1 MAPDRD
7 RTIDTPGASFYLSP
21 LSTDCGRSRLIE
33 MKPVLHTGRV
43 RRLLV
48 RSTNWIGDAVMTTPA
63 IRSIRRNFP
72 GARITLLAKPWVLPV
87 FARSSHVDR
96 FLVYDVQGRHR
107 GVAGRWRL
115 VNDIRRGRFDAV
127 ILLQNAFEAALI
139 TAAAGIPMRIGF
151 DTDGRTLLLTH
162 PVRRPPGIK
171 RRHQTDYYLQIL
183 RGAGLAAGDSRLEL
197 PLDEA
202 DRKRAARRLAD
213 EGIDPTLP
221 LVGLNPSATFGPAKQ
236 WPEDRYAALGDWIA
250 DRYGARVLIFGGPGD
265 EILGQR
271 IGDAMRCRPVNLAG
285 RTDLVEAM
293 ALIGML
299 DLFVTNDSGLMHVGA
314 ALDVPLIA
322 IFGSTNPVT
331 TGPWGS
337 RSRVVRT
344 DVPCS
349 PCLKPFCRYG
359 HLDCMRRIT
368 VARLQREA
376 AAVLGPS

>member
-1 MAPDRD
+1 
-7 RTIDTPGASFYLSP
+7 
-21 LSTDCGRSRLIE
+21 
-33 MKPVLHTGRV
+33 MKPMIPTGRI

-72 GARITLLAKPWVLPV
+72 GARVTLLAKPWVVPV
-87 FARSSHVDR
+87 FAHSAHVDE
-96 FLVYDVQGRHR
+96 FLVYDVHGRH
-107 GVAGRWRL
+107 GGLAGRWRL
-115 VNDIRRGRFDAV
+115 VNDIRRKRFDAA

-139 TAAAGIPMRIGF
+139 TAAAGIPVRIGF
-151 DTDGRTLLLTH
+151 DTDGRRLLLTH

-171 RRHQTDYYLQIL
+171 QRHQTDYYLQIL
-183 RGAGLAAGDSRLEL
+183 RGAGLVTGDSRLEL
-197 PLDEA
+197 VLAET
-202 DRKRAARRLAD
+202 DRQHAARRLAD

-250 DRYGARVLIFGGPGD
+250 DRYGAQILIFGGPGD
-265 EILGQR
+265 ESLGQR
-271 IGDAMRCRPVNLAG
+271 IADAMRCRPLNLAG
-285 RTDLVEAM
+285 RTELAEAM
-293 ALIGML
+293 ALIGSL
-299 DLFVTNDSGLMHVGA
+299 DLFITNDSGLMHVAA

-349 PCLKPFCRYG
+349 PCLKPTCRYG

-368 VARLQREA
+368 VARLQQEVA
-376 AAVLGPS
+376 AILGGP

>member
-1 MAPDRD
+1 
-7 RTIDTPGASFYLSP
+7 
-21 LSTDCGRSRLIE
+21 
-33 MKPVLHTGRV
+33 MKPVVRTGQI

-87 FARSSHVDR
+87 FARSPHVDR
-96 FLVYDVQGRHR
+96 FLVYDVRERHR
-107 GVAGRWRL
+107 GAAGRWRL
-115 VNDIRRGRFDAV
+115 VNDIRRERFDAA

-139 TAAAGIPMRIGF
+139 TAAAGIPARIGF
-151 DTDGRTLLLTH
+151 DTDGRALLLTH
-162 PVRRPPGIK
+162 PVRRPAGLEQ
-171 RRHQTDYYLQIL
+171 RHQTDYYLQIL
-183 RGAGLAAGDSRLEL
+183 RGAGLVVGDSRLEL
-197 PLDEA
+197 PLAEA
-202 DRKRAARRLAD
+202 DRKRAARRLAQ
-213 EGIDPTLP
+213 EGVDPRLP

-236 WPEDRYAALGDWIA
+236 WPEDRYATLGDWIA
-250 DRYGARVLIFGGPGD
+250 DRYGAQVLIFGGPGD
-265 EILGQR
+265 QPLGQR
-271 IGDAMRCRPVNLAG
+271 IATAMRCRPVNLAG
-285 RTDLVEAM
+285 RTELAEAM
-293 ALIGML
+293 ALIDRL
-299 DLFVTNDSGLMHVGA
+299 DLFISNDSGLMHVAA

-344 DVPCS
+344 NVPCS
-349 PCLKPFCRYG
+349 PCLKPTCRYG

-368 VARLQREA
+368 VARLQQEA

>member
-1 MAPDRD
+1 
-7 RTIDTPGASFYLSP
+7 
-21 LSTDCGRSRLIE
+21 
-33 MKPVLHTGRV
+33 MKPVIHIARI

-87 FARSSHVDR
+87 FALSPHVDE
-96 FLVYDVQGRHR
+96 FLVYDVRGRHG

-115 VNDIRRGRFDAV
+115 VNDIRRERFDAV

-139 TAAAGIPMRIGF
+139 TALAGIPVRIGF
-151 DTDGRTLLLTH
+151 DTDGRALLLTH
-162 PVRRPPGIK
+162 PVRRPPGLK
-171 RRHQTDYYLQIL
+171 QRHQTDYYLQIL
-183 RGAGLAAGDSRLEL
+183 RGVGLAAGDSRLEL
-197 PLDEA
+197 SLAEA
-202 DRKRAARRLAD
+202 DRQRASRRLAE
-213 EGIDPTLP
+213 EGVDRTLP
-221 LVGLNPSATFGPAKQ
+221 VVGLNPSATFGPAKQ
-236 WPEDRYAALGDWIA
+236 WPEDRYAALGDWLA
-250 DRYGARVLIFGGPGD
+250 EHYGARVLVFGGPGD
-265 EILGQR
+265 APLGRR
-271 IGDAMRCRPVNLAG
+271 IADAMRNRPVNLAG
-285 RTDLVEAM
+285 RTDLAEAM
-293 ALIGML
+293 ALIDTL
-299 DLFVTNDSGLMHVGA
+299 DLFVTNDSGLMHVAA

-368 VARLQREA
+368 VARLQQEA
-376 AAVLGPS
+376 AAILGQR

>member
-1 MAPDRD
+1 
-7 RTIDTPGASFYLSP
+7 
-21 LSTDCGRSRLIE
+21 
-33 MKPVLHTGRV
+33 MKPVVKTGRI

-63 IRSIRRNFP
+63 IRSIRRSFP
-72 GARITLLAKPWVLPV
+72 AAKITLLAKPWVLPV
-87 FARSSHVDR
+87 FAHSPHVDR

-107 GVAGRWRL
+107 GIAGRWRL
-115 VNDIRRGRFDAV
+115 VNDIRRKRFDAA

-139 TAAAGIPMRIGF
+139 AAAAGIPIRIGF
-151 DTDGRTLLLTH
+151 DTDGRTPLLTH

-183 RGAGLAAGDSRLEL
+183 RGAGLVAGDSRLEL
-197 PLDEA
+197 TLAEA
-202 DRKRAARRLAD
+202 DRQRAVRRVAL
-213 EGIDPTLP
+213 EGIDSALP

-236 WPEDRYAALGDWIA
+236 WPEDRYAALGDWLA
-250 DRYGARVLIFGGPGD
+250 DRYGAQILIFGGPGD
-265 EILGQR
+265 EALGQR
-271 IGDAMRCRPVNLAG
+271 ISDAMGRRPVNLAG
-285 RTDLVEAM
+285 RTDLAEAM

-299 DLFVTNDSGLMHVGA
+299 DLFVTNDSGLMHVAA

-337 RSRVVRT
+337 CSRVVRT

-368 VARLQREA
+368 VAQLQQEA
-376 AAVLGPS
+376 ATILGQP

>member
-1 MAPDRD
+1 
-7 RTIDTPGASFYLSP
+7 
-21 LSTDCGRSRLIE
+21 
-33 MKPVLHTGRV
+33 MKPLMHTGRI

-63 IRSIRRNFP
+63 VRSIRRNFP

-87 FARSSHVDR
+87 FAHSPHVDG

-107 GVAGRWRL
+107 GLAGRWRL

-139 TAAAGIPMRIGF
+139 TAAAGIPVRIGF
-151 DTDGRTLLLTH
+151 DTDGRALLLTH
-162 PVRRPPGIK
+162 PVRRPVGI
-171 RRHQTDYYLQIL
+171 RQRHQTDYYLQIL
-183 RGAGLAAGDSRLEL
+183 RGVGLVAGDSRLEL
-197 PLDEA
+197 PLAEA
-202 DRKRAARRLAD
+202 DRQQAARRLAD
-213 EGIDPTLP
+213 EGLDPNLP

-236 WPEDRYAALGDWIA
+236 WPEERYAALGDWIA
-250 DRYGARVLIFGGPGD
+250 DRYRARILIFGGPGD
-265 EILGQR
+265 ASLGRR
-271 IGDAMRCRPVNLAG
+271 IADVMRTRPVNLAG
-285 RTDLVEAM
+285 RTDLAEAM

-299 DLFVTNDSGLMHVGA
+299 DLFVTNDSGLMHVAA
-314 ALDVPLIA
+314 ALDVPLVA
-322 IFGSTNPVT
+322 IFGSTNPVA

-349 PCLKPFCRYG
+349 PCLQPTCRYG

-368 VARLQREA
+368 VARLQQEA
-376 AAVLGPS
+376 AAVLDPP